1 MQTLTVA
8 MVQCPLVWENP
19 YANIAAM
26 DRRLSTLQD
35 TVDIIVLP
43 EMFATGFTMNGA
55 PLAEDMGGRRQGG
68 WKCRHCDKRHL
79 FRMAGEHR
87 VYTGR
92 EAHLTVDLKGWR
104 IRPFICCDL
113 RFPVWC
119 RNWGNACDMAIFVAN
134 GPNPEWYS

>member
-68 WKCRHCDKRHL
+68 WNVPPLRQTAPVPHGGGAPGLHRKRGASDRRSERVADSSVYL
-79 FRMAGEHR
+79 LRPSVSGMVSQLGER
-87 VYTGR
+87 
-92 EAHLTVDLKGWR
+92 L
-104 IRPFICCDL
+104 
-113 RFPVWC
+113 
-119 RNWGNACDMAIFVAN
+119 
-134 GPNPEWYS
+134 